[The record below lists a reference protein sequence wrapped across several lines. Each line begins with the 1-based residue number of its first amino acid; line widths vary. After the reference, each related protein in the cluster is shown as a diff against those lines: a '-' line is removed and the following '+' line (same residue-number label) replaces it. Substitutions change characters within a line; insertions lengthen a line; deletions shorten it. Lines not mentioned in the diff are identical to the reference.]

1 MAKEQT
7 VRESQ
12 PSDCSTAAADD
23 DDVAMTTEED
33 SRQKLEDIREQLLRE
48 LQDARRDAGRPEDL
62 RVMF

>member
-23 DDVAMTTEED
+23 DDDAMTTEED